1 MARVGCHDSHVLWPA
16 FPQERRSR
24 GRLDAR
30 GVAGV
35 SPCVGCE
42 TKVECSNGYIE
53 TVHCR
58 TRSMLWGTCNL
69 ACIYSTQ
76 RLEKVL
82 RACSCSQSRKRL
94 RNDTVFA
101 SPPYLSP
108 QSSEIYCAYPS
119 ILCASYIRKSG
130 KSPTRSA
137 GPDGLHFKA
146 PPRHSR
152 HWSRSPCSRLPPRR
166 HARPCR
172 PPAHRS
178 ISGKVWARA

>member
-1 MARVGCHDSHVLWPA
+1 MIPCSMACFSPGRGGRVDGSMRVARPGFRHTSAARPRSSALMAIYKPYTVGHGQCCGAHVTWHA
-16 FPQERRSR
+16 SIQHNDWQKSCAS
-24 GRLDAR
+24 AR
-30 GVAGV
+30 ALG
-35 SPCVGCE
+35 
-42 TKVECSNGYIE
+42 
-53 TVHCR
+53 
-58 TRSMLWGTCNL
+58 
-69 ACIYSTQ
+69 
-76 RLEKVL
+76 
-82 RACSCSQSRKRL
+82 SRKRL

-130 KSPTRSA
+130 KSTTRSA